1 MDSDMQSRWWD
12 FGGDTI
18 VRTDK
23 YVPSYVEVWKG
34 TMKGPESRGRTVL
47 MREADT
53 CG

>member
-23 YVPSYVEVWKG
+23 YVPSCMEVWER
-34 TMKGPESRGRTVL
+34 TMKRPESRRTVL